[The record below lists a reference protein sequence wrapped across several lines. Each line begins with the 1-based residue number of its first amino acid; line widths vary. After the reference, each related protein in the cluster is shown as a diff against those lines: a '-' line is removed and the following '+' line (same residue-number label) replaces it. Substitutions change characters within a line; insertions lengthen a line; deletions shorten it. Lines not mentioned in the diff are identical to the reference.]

1 MGDKVTLKLDK
12 RELHGKKVIQ
22 LRRQGLVPGV
32 IYGGGLEPVSV
43 QAEAGEVAKVIARAG
58 RSTPV
63 HLPGFKRSLA
73 MIKDIDMDPVRN
85 RIRHVSFHAVKANE
99 PVEAEVPIRLV
110 GEGESVAEKAGLV
123 VLQALDKIL
132 VKALPMDLPEALE
145 ADIRGLAEAGDRV
158 TLGDIELPK
167 GVELVDND
175 DGKKVDEDEEAPE
188 LTDLVVA
195 NVYEPSAL
203 QAANEAAGGDAED
216 ESEVASENGSDSTQA
231 SDTTKSEGDDRLHD
245 APKAA

>member
-1 MGDKVTLKLDK
+1 MGEKVTLKLEK

-32 IYGGGLEPVSV
+32 VYGGGLEPVSV
-43 QAEAGEVAKVIARAG
+43 QGDAGEIDKVVARAG
-58 RSTPV
+58 THTPV
-63 HLPGFKRSLA
+63 QLPGFKRSMA
-73 MIKDIDMDPVRN
+73 MIKDVDIDPVRG
-85 RIRHVSFHAVKANE
+85 RIRHISLHAVKADE
-99 PVEAEVPIRLV
+99 VVEAEVPIRLV

-123 VLQALDKIL
+123 VLQALDRIL
-132 VKALPMDLPEALE
+132 VKAVPMDLPEALE
-145 ADIRGLAEAGDRV
+145 VDIRALAEAGDRV
-158 TLGDIELPK
+158 TLGDIKLPK

-175 DGKKVDEDEEAPE
+175 DGRKVEEGEEEPE

-203 QAANEAAGGDAED
+203 QAANEAVGGDAED
-216 ESEVASENGSDSTQA
+216 ESEVASDKGSDSTQA
-231 SDTTKSEGDDRLHD
+231 SDTTKSEGDNRTHD